1 MKFCD
6 KKIQECLLN
15 GGKIKRRIRPNA
27 IVCIDPFD
35 DMRIFAEKKCG
46 NTEEYTFTKQDL
58 IADDWE
64 IIEPEY
70 DWNKIIKDKIFC
82 QFWDEL
88 EETDEPCFG
97 YLTKKTTDGFYR
109 NGWDCVWKFCKPFNP
124 ADYNIVTN
132 LRSYEK

>member
-27 IVCIDPFD
+27 IICIDPFD

-70 DWNKIIKDKIFC
+70 DWNKIIKDKVLCVFS
-82 QFWDEL
+82 DYEDYK
-88 EETDEPCFG
+88 EEVISLLISKDKDTDF
-97 YLTKKTTDGFYR
+97 YINSQGFQY
-109 NGWDCVWKFCKPFNP
+109 KYCKPFNP
-124 ADYNIVTN
+124 ADFNIIKD
-132 LRSYEK
+132 LKEYEK

>member
-1 MKFCD
+1 MKLFD
-6 KKIQECLLN
+6 ERIQNHLLN

-97 YLTKKTTDGFYR
+97 YLTKKKQQMDFIETGGIAFGSFANHSIRQIITLL
-109 NGWDCVWKFCKPFNP
+109 K
-124 ADYNIVTN
+124 I
-132 LRSYEK
+132 